1 MKKAGQL
8 LSAMVAQNITVIIV
22 AGIIREIFGVYG
34 WWYNHQIL
42 LLVNPIY
49 NTLLPILIAYTGGR
63 LISGQRGGVAAS
75 IVTYGLTLA
84 SSAPAILGAMIV
96 GPLVGYMTKYVDLLV
111 KRRLPI
117 AGYELLVTNVLLSIP
132 TIFLTIVCFLYVGQ
146 SYASGVEWTVQ
157 MLEKIIYSPYL
168 PLAATLIEPLKVFFF
183 NNILNYGLLGP
194 LGINQAKELGKSIF
208 FLLEANP
215 GPGLGVLLAYW
226 LKTKGNQRRGA
237 KMGTFIHIF
246 GGIHEV
252 YFPYI
257 LLNPKLLIAVILGG
271 VSGIFVFQ
279 NYYVGLVSIA
289 SPGSIFLF
297 VGLAPKQD
305 MVFVFLG
312 VIISALVSFLTSIML
327 LKQSDLS
334 PTEDENRRTILNFTQ
349 LQEIERIEHYRKDAS
364 EEGSMKEEAPR
375 TINKI
380 IFVCEAGL
388 GSSAMG
394 AAMLKGKLRKMD
406 LDIAVDNASLND
418 IPEDADIL
426 ICHRQLLKD
435 VKLVAGS
442 KKIIDLNTFTDRSY
456 YEDIAN
462 DIKEGRI

>member
-1 MKKAGQL
+1 MMKKAGQL

-75 IVTYGLTLA
+75 VVTYGLTLA

-132 TIFLTIVCFLYVGQ
+132 TIFFTIICFLYVGQ
-146 SYASGVEWTVQ
+146 SYAYGVEWTVLV
-157 MLEKIIYSPYL
+157 LEKIIYSPYL
-168 PLAATLIEPLKVFFF
+168 PLAATIIEPLKVFFL

-237 KMGTFIHIF
+237 KMGTFIHFF

-297 VGLAPKQD
+297 IGLAPKQD
-305 MVFVFLG
+305 MIFILMG
-312 VIISALVSFLTSIML
+312 VLISALVSFVVSTML

-349 LQEIERIEHYRKDAS
+349 LQEIERIEHYKKEVG
-364 EEGSMKEEAPR
+364 EESSAKEDIPA

-388 GSSAMG
+388 GSSAMLSQQPR
-394 AAMLKGKLRKMD
+394 AKL
-406 LDIAVDNASLND
+406 
-418 IPEDADIL
+418 
-426 ICHRQLLKD
+426 
-435 VKLVAGS
+435 
-442 KKIIDLNTFTDRSY
+442 
-456 YEDIAN
+456 
-462 DIKEGRI
+462 